1 MGAVAETRMWPWRK
15 VEADVLGNG
24 KGEEFRVAARLSS
37 GQITVGHFLS
47 VCVCPA
53 GTKENINRH
62 KNKTRSIFYFKIDFV
77 L

>member
-1 MGAVAETRMWPWRK
+1 M
-15 VEADVLGNG
+15 LGNG

-53 GTKENINRH
+53 GMHHHVQK
-62 KNKTRSIFYFKIDFV
+62 KT
-77 L
+77 

>member
-1 MGAVAETRMWPWRK
+1 MGAVAETRMWPWPWRK

-53 GTKENINRH
+53 GMHHHVQK
-62 KNKTRSIFYFKIDFV
+62 KT
-77 L
+77 